1 MVAPAVLAFLLA
13 TAVTFADFVTT
24 NFPGT
29 LCLAARCRSLW
40 AYSALYGAFGIAA
53 FLLYP
58 QLWPHPEA
66 SASSLSMDNAWFR
79 AAVVGVTIKSVMHF
93 KIASLPTPGA
103 TAQPIPIGIATF
115 LQPFEPL
122 MIKQIG
128 FEYWQRTTALLTPA
142 AAKYP
147 DLQATKIRATA
158 AIPGNL
164 DGAERLALANDLGLK
179 TTVNE
184 VLATFL
190 SAVGCEI
197 FKVTFP

>member
-1 MVAPAVLAFLLA
+1 MVAPAILAFLLA

-29 LCLAARCRSLW
+29 LCLAARCRTLW
-40 AYSALYGAFGIAA
+40 AYAALYGAFGMAG

-58 QLWPHPEA
+58 QITGHSDA
-66 SASSLSMDNAWFR
+66 AASLSMDNAWFR

-93 KIASLPTPGA
+93 KIASLPTPGV
-103 TAQPIPIGIATF
+103 TGQPIPIGIATF

-128 FEYWQRTTALLTPA
+128 LEYWKRTTALLAPA

-147 DLQATKIRATA
+147 DLQATRIRATA

-164 DGAERLALANDLGLK
+164 DSAERLALANDLGLK
-179 TTVNE
+179 ATVNE